1 MEVIIDEKS
10 GVCFGVK
17 KAISM
22 AENELK
28 TDKQLY
34 CLGDI
39 VHNEKEVERLAKL
52 GLKVISRNQFYE
64 LSNCKVLLRAHG
76 EPPEVFEYAEKNSI
90 ELIDGTCP
98 VVNKLQLKIKNSFN
112 NLQEGGTLV
121 IFGKPQHPE
130 IIGLNGQINYK
141 AVIVQS
147 IDDLVLIDYSKPV
160 VLYSQTTMSREKY
173 WQLKMEIEKRIES
186 PELLDSNDTICGQVA
201 NRAPWLQEFS
211 LSVNAIVFAGGTKS
225 SNSKVLYAK
234 CKEANDNSFFVSSAE
249 EVKGLSLK
257 NYNSIG
263 VCGATSTPRWLLEEV
278 AEAIKKSNI

>member
-1 MEVIIDEKS
+1 M
-10 GVCFGVK
+10 
-17 KAISM
+17 
-22 AENELK
+22 
-28 TDKQLY
+28 
-34 CLGDI
+34 
-39 VHNEKEVERLAKL
+39 
-52 GLKVISRNQFYE
+52 
-64 LSNCKVLLRAHG
+64 
-76 EPPEVFEYAEKNSI
+76 
-90 ELIDGTCP
+90 
-98 VVNKLQLKIKNSFN
+98 
-112 NLQEGGTLV
+112 
-121 IFGKPQHPE
+121 
-130 IIGLNGQINYK
+130 
-141 AVIVQS
+141 IVQS